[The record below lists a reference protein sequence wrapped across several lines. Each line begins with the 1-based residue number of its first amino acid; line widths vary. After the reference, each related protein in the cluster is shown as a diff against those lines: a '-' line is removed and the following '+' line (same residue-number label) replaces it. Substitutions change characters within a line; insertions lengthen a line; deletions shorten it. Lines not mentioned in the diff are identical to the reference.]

1 MKKLVI
7 TGLFC
12 MGLCIPSQLS
22 AQSLVEKVIVDVALG
37 AYDKPRYYDKQP
49 YYFYNNRY
57 YYGGEWRD
65 GAYFY
70 KGKRLK
76 GGRYFKQGY
85 YDHHRDDYN
94 RRFKAK
100 HPNHKNGLYK
110 HNKHYLDEH
119 KTKKKIKT
127 KSKKKNKK

>member
-1 MKKLVI
+1 MKKLIIAGFVLI
-7 TGLFC
+7 SLS
-12 MGLCIPSQLS
+12 IPSQVS
-22 AQSLVEKVIVDVALG
+22 AQSLLEQVVTDVILG
-37 AYDKPRYYDKQP
+37 VYDKPRYYDKRP

-57 YYGGEWRD
+57 YYGGEWRN
-65 GAYFY
+65 GVYFY
-70 KGKRLK
+70 EGRRLR
-76 GGRYFKQGY
+76 GGRYYQRGY

-94 RRFKAK
+94 KRYKAK

-127 KSKKKNKK
+127 KGKKKHKK